1 MSTQYQTKH
10 AICKQNGVI
19 FEGISN
25 NLKERKE
32 AAHGDSAIPWQP
44 ADPGEQA
51 QPWVQSV
58 KNQFNILDLLCRPY
72 QILS

>member
-1 MSTQYQTKH
+1 MHPFIQFCEFKP
-10 AICKQNGVI
+10 ICKSGSCDKSGDNFV
-19 FEGISN
+19 
-25 NLKERKE
+25 LKE
-32 AAHGDSAIPWQP
+32 AAHGGSAIPWQP

-51 QPWVQSV
+51 QPWIQSV